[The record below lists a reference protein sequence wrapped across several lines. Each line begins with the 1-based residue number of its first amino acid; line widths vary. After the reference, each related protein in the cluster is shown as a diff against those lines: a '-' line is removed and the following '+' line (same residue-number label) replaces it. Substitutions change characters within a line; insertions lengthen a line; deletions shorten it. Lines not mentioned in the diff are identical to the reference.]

1 MLRATLRF
9 TTSMAKVKMQGKFKS
24 FHSRISTDR
33 LSVVYAEMQA
43 RQNLQGDMMDLRMR
57 RLLYPEDDGFRSE
70 TGGLMENLRVLTAER
85 IREFHREMY
94 QPKNMRLIL
103 IGEVDHANLL
113 DVLDKFEDDIVDS
126 VPSYDAPFKR
136 PWVESKRTPPLSK
149 TIVDTLEFPE
159 EDESTGEVQIA
170 FLGPKSTD
178 DLAET
183 AINTLLTYLAGSSVS
198 VLVNTLVEK
207 EHLASEVY
215 YFMKD
220 HYDSIIWFTLSAV
233 DTEKLGKAEKRF
245 FEVLREHVD
254 GPLDMSYLRDCLHRF
269 KRQAK
274 FTSEVNNEDW
284 NTPIVKDHIFGNRD
298 GSDLKTGMADLTDF
312 DELDGWSEDQWRSF
326 TKKWISDAHHVTLF
340 GKPSAS
346 LNEKMK
352 AEEVARVKAQQE
364 KLGEEGL
371 KKLAEKLQAAQDQ
384 NNRPIPEELIA
395 SFKIPS
401 TDSIHFFETTPA
413 RSGLAKKLGTDD
425 TKIQQIID
433 KDENGLPLFVH
444 YEHIPTSFVHFGLA
458 LGTSELPTE
467 LKPLIGLYLTNFFA
481 TPVVRDGK
489 RIEFEEVITK
499 LEQDTIEYT
508 LGRATD
514 IGNSEMLHIHFV
526 AESEKFETVVRWLK
540 TLLVDSVFDVERIKA
555 TVIRLLATVPEEK
568 RDGNGMAL
576 AIDKMIH
583 YDTTSSV
590 RATTTLVKA
599 LYLKRTLK
607 LLESDPQ
614 QVIDKLEAL
623 RRHLL
628 KFSNMRV
635 LVTAN
640 LETLQNPVSTFKHLT
655 DAIKPESNPTVNP
668 IDDRNKLLSD
678 IGRNPGGAHYI
689 VTMPIDTSYGIFTT
703 AGPKGYTA
711 PELPPLLVTIS
722 ILEAV
727 EGPMWVAIRGTGLAY
742 GSSFYRDV
750 ETGKLKYVIY
760 NSPNVY
766 KAFAAAKKLIHELA
780 DGTKSFDKM
789 ALEGA
794 ISTIVRSFVD
804 DRDTMVDAAKSS
816 FIDLVVRGVDKD
828 WQEWVLREVR
838 KITLEDVKRTLK
850 EVVSAIF
857 EPEKVDVVV
866 TCGGILKEV
875 CASSSIGCEC
885 LLTVRR
891 ASKRTSKRR
900 GSSLRARSWRTS
912 TSRMVSR
919 VARMRMRTT
928 MTIARKAV
936 KTMRAETRW
945 KSRP

>member
-1 MLRATLRF
+1 
-9 TTSMAKVKMQGKFKS
+9 MQGMSALQFNCS
-24 FHSRISTDR
+24 SVSTNQNR
-33 LSVVYAEMQA
+33 VVYAEMQA

-103 IGEVDHANLL
+103 IGEVDHTDLL
-113 DVLDKFEDDIVDS
+113 SVLDKFEDDVVDS

-149 TIVDTLEFPE
+149 TVVDTLEFPE

-170 FLGPKSTD
+170 FLGPPSTD

-183 AINTLLTYLAGSSVS
+183 AANTILTYLAGSSVS
-198 VLVNTLVEK
+198 VLVNKLVEK

-233 DTEKLGKAEKRF
+233 DTEKLEEAEKRF
-245 FEVLREHVD
+245 FKILKEHVD
-254 GPLDMSYLRDCLHRF
+254 GALDMSYLRDCLHRF

-274 FTSEVNNEDW
+274 FQSEISNEDW
-284 NTPIVKDHIFGNRD
+284 NTPIVKDHVFGNRD
-298 GSDLKTGMADLTDF
+298 GSDLKITMGDLKVF
-312 DELDGWSEDQWRSF
+312 DELDGWSEGQWRAF
-326 TKKWISDAHHVTLF
+326 IKKWISDAHHVTLF
-340 GKPSAS
+340 GKPSAA

-364 KLGEEGL
+364 KLGDEGL
-371 KKLAEKLQAAQDQ
+371 KKLAQKLQEAQDQ
-384 NNRPIPEELIA
+384 NNRPIPEELIE

-401 TDSIHFFETTPA
+401 PDSIHFFETVSA
-413 RSGLAKKLGTDD
+413 RSGLAKKLGTSQ

-444 YEHIPTSFVHFGLA
+444 FEHIPTSFVHFGLA
-458 LGTSELPTE
+458 LGTSNLPTE
-467 LKPLIGLYLTNFFA
+467 LKPLLGIYLTNFFN
-481 TPVVRDGK
+481 TPVIRDGK
-489 RIEFEEVITK
+489 RIEFEQVITK

-526 AESEKFETVVRWLK
+526 AEAEKFETVVQWLK

-555 TVIRLLATVPEEK
+555 TVIRLLANVPDEK

-576 AIDKMIH
+576 AIDKVIH
-583 YDTTSSV
+583 YDTASSV

-607 LLESDPQ
+607 LLEKDPQ

-623 RRHLL
+623 RKHLL
-628 KFSNMRV
+628 TFSNMRL

-640 LETLQNPVSTFKHLT
+640 LETLQNPVSTFRHLT
-655 DAIKPESNPTVNP
+655 DAIKPDSNPTVNP
-668 IDDRNKLLSD
+668 IDDRNALMSD
-678 IGRNPGGAHYI
+678 LGRNPGGAHYL
-689 VTMPIDTSYGIFTT
+689 VTMPIDTSYGIFT
-703 AGPKGYTA
+703 AKGPKGYTA
-711 PELPPLLVTIS
+711 PQLPPLLVTLA

-742 GSSFYRDV
+742 GTSFYRDV

-766 KAFAAAKKLIHELA
+766 KAFDAAKTLIKELA
-780 DGTKSFDKM
+780 DGTRTFDKM

-794 ISTIVRSFVD
+794 ISTIVRGFVD
-804 DRDTMVDAAKSS
+804 ERDTMVDAAKSS
-816 FIDLVVRGVDKD
+816 FIDLVVRGVDKE

-838 KITLEDVKRTLK
+838 KITMEDVKRTLK
-850 EVVSAIF
+850 EIISAIF

-866 TCGGILKEV
+866 TCSAVLTEV
-875 CASSSIGCEC
+875 CGSLIACTIGMD
-885 LLTVRR
+885 LLTGNR
-891 ASKRTSKRR
+891 A
-900 GSSLRARSWRTS
+900 
-912 TSRMVSR
+912 
-919 VARMRMRTT
+919 
-928 MTIARKAV
+928 
-936 KTMRAETRW
+936 
-945 KSRP
+945 